1 MHLNLRVLLALLLL
15 TSGGRKNNDLRCHLQ
30 SLWLG
35 LIQEN
40 MTLTIVMPS
49 ILNGPDIRKLL
60 KDDSFSEILS
70 EPALNAWESVRA
82 VIKNVDISSK
92 VVFITNKLSDNML
105 AIFALAF
112 LALATAGPLKDDP
125 AEVTAAKIFINECI
139 EKVLIDG
146 LPEANIPSHEPLVFH
161 DDNIQIDI
169 LGGMGSLELYDMI
182 LEGVPEF
189 ELREVVSHPENN
201 PNGVFFDYTIYW
213 KSMVLKSKY
222 YLGLSLATLGEGEQS
237 ITMNHVTFSGT
248 WNMTNAEGLKQS
260 LDAFTLNVETKSVD
274 VVVTNTPFNVLW
286 KLAGHAMKNVMNSPA
301 VSQVLS
307 KGLLEKFNV
316 DWMQKGERIDAML
329 NYCWPKN

>member
-1 MHLNLRVLLALLLL
+1 MR
-15 TSGGRKNNDLRCHLQ
+15 
-30 SLWLG
+30 
-35 LIQEN
+35 
-40 MTLTIVMPS
+40 
-49 ILNGPDIRKLL
+49 
-60 KDDSFSEILS
+60 
-70 EPALNAWESVRA
+70 
-82 VIKNVDISSK
+82 
-92 VVFITNKLSDNML
+92 

-112 LALATAGPLKDDP
+112 LALVTAGPLKDDP

-161 DDNIQIDI
+161 NKKIEIPIPGTVAHLQ
-169 LGGMGSLELYDMI
+169 LNNMI

-201 PNGVFFDYTIYW
+201 RNGVFFDYNIYW
-213 KSMVLKSKY
+213 KSMVLKSGYKVK
-222 YLGLSLATLGEGEQS
+222 LGFVTVGKGEQS
-237 ITMNHVTFSGT
+237 MTMNHVTFSGT

-274 VVVTNTPFNVLW
+274 VVVTNTPFDALW
-286 KLAGHAMKNVMNSPA
+286 KQAGPAMNMVMNSPA
-301 VSQVLS
+301 VSQILS

-329 NYCWPKN
+329 NYCWPKH